1 MQFTVPQ
8 FIERKPK
15 IIGPLTFRQFIFVG
29 TAGGI
34 CIFLYFF
41 LPTGLF
47 VFLAVIIFGS
57 ASALA
62 FVKIGKTP
70 LPAVLKN
77 LFIYVLNPKVYLWKK
92 KINVIR
98 NSKRRE
104 SAPKEETKESNLKI
118 AERSHLRNLSIKIE
132 TKNKP

>member
-1 MQFTVPQ
+1 
-8 FIERKPK
+8 
-15 IIGPLTFRQFIFVG
+15 
-29 TAGGI
+29 